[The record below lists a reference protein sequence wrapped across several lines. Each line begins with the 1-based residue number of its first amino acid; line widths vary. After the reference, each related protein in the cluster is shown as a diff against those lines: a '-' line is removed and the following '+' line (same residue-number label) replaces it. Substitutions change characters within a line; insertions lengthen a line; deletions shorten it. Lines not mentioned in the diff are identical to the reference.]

1 MSSAKTKWAAIAI
14 VLVGLA
20 VTPRA
25 HADAW
30 DAAMAQGAAARDHA
44 TDTGDPAEWDV
55 ALRAFEEADKLR
67 STADSKFELANAA
80 AHLHADALACDAYGS
95 AIDLGVTGKAKEV
108 ATAFIAA
115 HEKDVAHLNVVG
127 PAGTVV
133 VIQGHR
139 RGVLPLTK
147 PIVVFRGKS
156 SVSLQMP
163 DGSIVERE
171 IDADGSAVTTLDVT
185 VTEKPVVVDQPK
197 GPTTARVRPSH
208 DTEWVLIGVG
218 GGLMVTGFIGY
229 LVSSSALAS
238 KRDSLVDSCAVLD
251 GSDAC
256 ANPKLGRTSD
266 AQSTVDG
273 IATWKTMRV
282 VSAIGAGVGLGVAA
296 YGLIRLATS
305 LDVEKQAGFVPTFS
319 PIAGGGH
326 VGVHFA
332 F

>member
-1 MSSAKTKWAAIAI
+1 MIRAKTKWAAIAI
-14 VLVGLA
+14 VLAGLSA
-20 VTPRA
+20 TPRA
-25 HADAW
+25 HADGW
-30 DAAMAQGAAARDHA
+30 DAAMAQGAAARDRA

-55 ALRAFEEADKLR
+55 ALRSFEEADKLK

-80 AHLHADALACDAYGS
+80 AHLHADALACDAYES
-95 AIDLGVTGKAKEV
+95 AIDKGVTGKAKDV

-115 HEKDVAHLNVVG
+115 HDKDVARLNVVG
-127 PAGTVV
+127 PAGTIV

-156 SVSLQMP
+156 SVTLQMP
-163 DGSIVERE
+163 DGSRVERE
-171 IDADGSAVTTLDVT
+171 IDADGTALTTLDVT
-185 VTEKPVVVDQPK
+185 VTEKPVVVD
-197 GPTTARVRPSH
+197 RPQFPPSSRLPVSH
-208 DTEWVLIGVG
+208 TTEWILVGVG
-218 GGLMVTGFIGY
+218 GGLMVTGFVGY
-229 LVSSSALAS
+229 LVSSSALTS
-238 KRDSLVDSCAVLD
+238 KRGDLPDSCAVLD

-256 ANPKLGRTSD
+256 ANPRLGRTSD
-266 AQSTVDG
+266 AQSTVDS

-305 LDVEKQAGFVPTFS
+305 LDVEKQAGFLPTFS
-319 PIAGGGH
+319 PIAGGAH
-326 VGVHFA
+326 VGVHFV